1 MKPIRAS
8 FLLPHILCALSLVLA
23 PGASHASTNAQPWGE
38 QEAERDAQE
47 EITSEERSAQE
58 GMSSSIYGRITNI
71 NQDMKVLS
79 LLPTDQVENKEE
91 EDDDDDT
98 SQDYHFTSSTP
109 ITNMGSLNELVAGDY
124 VNLEYYTFRDKN
136 RITEIS
142 FDKHGEN
149 GNNTP
154 ETNEHSSEVLV
165 G

>member
-1 MKPIRAS
+1 MKPIRS
-8 FLLPHILCALSLVLA
+8 SLLSIFFALSLVLA
-23 PGASHASTNAQPWGE
+23 PGASPASTNAQPWGE

-47 EITSEERSAQE
+47 EVTFAEKSAQQE
-58 GMSSSIYGRITNI
+58 MSSSIYGRITNI
-71 NQDMKVLS
+71 NQDIKVLS

-91 EDDDDDT
+91 EEDDDVT

-109 ITNMGSLNELVAGDY
+109 VTGLGSPSELVAGDY

-142 FDKHGEN
+142 FDKHGK
-149 GNNTP
+149 
-154 ETNEHSSEVLV
+154 NESGTQEAKEKPSVLV